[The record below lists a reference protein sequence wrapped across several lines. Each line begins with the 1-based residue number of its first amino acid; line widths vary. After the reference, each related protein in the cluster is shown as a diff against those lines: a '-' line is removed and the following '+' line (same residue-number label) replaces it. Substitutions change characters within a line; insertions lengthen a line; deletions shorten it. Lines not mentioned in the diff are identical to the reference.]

1 MISGVGSL
9 FVIKRM
15 ITSFTLFDTNDHPL
29 AIDVTELEMNR
40 LGHTQARGVAHRQNG
55 TVPDRLN
62 TSEKLLNFLGLRTT
76 GSF

>member
-1 MISGVGSL
+1 
-9 FVIKRM
+9 
-15 ITSFTLFDTNDHPL
+15 
-29 AIDVTELEMNR
+29 MNR